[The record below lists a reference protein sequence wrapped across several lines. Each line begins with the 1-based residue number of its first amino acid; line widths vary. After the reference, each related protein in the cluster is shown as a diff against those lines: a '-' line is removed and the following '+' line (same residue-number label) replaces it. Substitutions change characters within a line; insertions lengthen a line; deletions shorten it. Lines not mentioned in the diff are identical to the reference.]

1 MPKRVEE
8 VRLRMERVREG
19 GPPSVAA
26 VEACRRALTWEAKSE
41 VERGVAGIEV
51 SADAGVI
58 SKARR
63 GRGLRIGGPWW
74 WSSSIVRLILPN
86 GCGWEVEWTVGVL
99 IESRAG
105 EATESVE
112 SGKVS
117 VSQ

>member
-26 VEACRRALTWEAKSE
+26 VEACRRASTWEAKSE
-41 VERGVAGIEV
+41 VERGVAGREV

-74 WSSSIVRLILPN
+74 SSSIVRLMLLN
-86 GCGWEVEWTVGVL
+86 GFGWEVEWTVGVL
-99 IESRAG
+99 IESGAA

-117 VSQ
+117 VS